1 VSGQVE
7 NPTAANGA
15 DAYFARAFR
24 ALVTGGAP
32 DDVLRDVAEAAR
44 VQTICTAAAIMRVR
58 RASDDPAPEQ
68 WSSDGGR
75 GTSSFEDPAI
85 TLPVLVDGRVTHV
98 LNLYGLDPGQRYAL
112 EDLAGAWEL
121 ANVAGLVLTAF
132 ESAAGSHGDAADHTG
147 VLARE
152 GFEDDVSAILAD
164 NGGRAGIFVM
174 RVCDLEQINARW
186 GRDVGDEVLR
196 LVARAMRD
204 AVGSGTIGRLRRHEF
219 GAVIPGADR
228 AETLTA
234 ATAARGLAGNPLPIL
249 GRHDVR
255 ARIAIGAAAGDGT
268 ARSVMHL
275 LHGAY
280 KELEV
285 DERAQAE
292 PRSSRFGF

>member
-1 VSGQVE
+1 MAD
-7 NPTAANGA
+7 PIAANGA

-44 VQTICTAAAIMRVR
+44 AQTSCSAAAIMRVR
-58 RASDDPAPEQ
+58 RASDDPASEQ
-68 WSSDGGR
+68 WPSDGGR
-75 GTSSFEDPAI
+75 DTSSLEGPAI

-98 LNLYGLDPGQRYAL
+98 LNLYGLDPGRRYAL

-121 ANVAGLVLTAF
+121 ANVASLVLTAF
-132 ESAAGSHGDAADHTG
+132 ESAAASHGGAAAHDTG

-228 AETLTA
+228 AEALAA
-234 ATAARGLAGNPLPIL
+234 ATAARALAGNPLPIL
-249 GRHDVR
+249 GRQDVR